1 MSTKKIQL
9 ALLLHRQT
17 VLFSNLLTSLI
28 HRQNRNQ
35 MIIYQKCD
43 HHTDHRLNKRKRH
56 IKYDQTLQDAFYP
69 WEKLPDMLPESYLPA

>member
-1 MSTKKIQL
+1 MSTKNTACTAIT
-9 ALLLHRQT
+9 QT
-17 VLFSNLLTSLI
+17 NCTFSTLLTSLI

-69 WEKLPDMLPESYLPA
+69 GKIA